1 MNVLIIQN
9 DISTGEK
16 QRLHIL
22 DAQHHWGTAPSSC
35 KRAAAGIRL
44 GPFLPFFPGRASS
57 TKGFPQKATAFTS
70 HSRDPGKSS
79 WSSCHWEAIINP
91 PRNIWRFNSMGYISE
106 TMRLEFFVLFLL
118 LLQIP
123 YYMMCSMV
131 PLATPISHAQDLPL
145 VLMLT
150 GTTSCECK
158 FLFCRATEAKGHQR
172 ATV

>member
-150 GTTSCECK
+150 GTTSCKPK
-158 FLFCRATEAKGHQR
+158 FLFCRATESKGHQR

>member
-91 PRNIWRFNSMGYISE
+91 PRNIWRFNSMVYISE

-131 PLATPISHAQDLPL
+131 PLATPISACSGPSSGANANRYNLMRAQIPILQ
-145 VLMLT
+145 
-150 GTTSCECK
+150 GN
-158 FLFCRATEAKGHQR
+158 RG
-172 ATV
+172 